1 MMNDVSFRGHI
12 PLHED
17 GMMVISSTKHGG
29 EVAAGSWGGLNL
41 WMRKCENIEMV
52 STKSLKS
59 TLLKEEFTRKKK
71 TLICI
76 TLAGARCLKK

>member
-29 EVAAGSWGGLNL
+29 EVAAAVGRAESVDAVN
-41 WMRKCENIEMV
+41 V
-52 STKSLKS
+52 
-59 TLLKEEFTRKKK
+59 
-71 TLICI
+71 
-76 TLAGARCLKK
+76 